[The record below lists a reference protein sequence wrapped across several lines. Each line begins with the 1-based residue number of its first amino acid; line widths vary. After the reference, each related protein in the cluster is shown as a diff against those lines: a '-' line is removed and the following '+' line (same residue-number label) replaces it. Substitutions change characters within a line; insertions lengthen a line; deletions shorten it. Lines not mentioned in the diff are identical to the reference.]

1 MVEYFVANEK
11 VAGSNPVT
19 RSNIKGIGYLEYCQ
33 ERMNEGYPTQ
43 GNKDG
48 TGYEQKGNE
57 RYVLYFA
64 RSHIEDFETG
74 QIARGHMKI
83 GQAKYLSAV
92 MRTRNQPGNDFRCYA
107 EIVMDELQHTFDAEA
122 LMKKLYKGRRLQLTQ
137 NQQEMY
143 NFTDEELK
151 DVVEFLVTKLPF
163 EPKEIKYYV

>member
-1 MVEYFVANEK
+1 
-11 VAGSNPVT
+11 
-19 RSNIKGIGYLEYCQ
+19 
-33 ERMNEGYPTQ
+33 MNEGYPTQ
-43 GNKDG
+43 GNKIG

-107 EIVMDELQHTFDAEA
+107 EIVMAELQHTFDAEA

-143 NFTDEELK
+143 NFSDEELTGVI
-151 DVVEFLVTKLPF
+151 DYLTSKLPF
-163 EPKEIKYYV
+163 TPKEIKYYV

>member
-1 MVEYFVANEK
+1 LL
-11 VAGSNPVT
+11 
-19 RSNIKGIGYLEYCQ
+19 KGIGYLEYCQ
-33 ERMNEGYPTQ
+33 ERIDEGYPTQ

-107 EIVMDELQHTFDAEA
+107 EIVMTELQHTFDAEA

-151 DVVEFLVTKLPF
+151 NVVEFLVTKLPF
-163 EPKEIKYYV
+163 KPKEIKYYV

>member
-1 MVEYFVANEK
+1 ML
-11 VAGSNPVT
+11 
-19 RSNIKGIGYLEYCQ
+19 KGIGYLEYCQ
-33 ERMNEGYPTQ
+33 ERIDEGYPTQ

-107 EIVMDELQHTFDAEA
+107 EIVMTELQHTFDAEA

-151 DVVEFLVTKLPF
+151 NVVEFLVTKLPF
-163 EPKEIKYYV
+163 KPKEIKYYV

>member
-1 MVEYFVANEK
+1 
-11 VAGSNPVT
+11 
-19 RSNIKGIGYLEYCQ
+19 
-33 ERMNEGYPTQ
+33 MNEGYPTQ